1 MRISCSRTAATLLVS
16 AALSMLPGTAA
27 AAGAFFIKG
36 GAMRLQDDGQMID
49 ALQRNLDD
57 TSFKTI
63 GIGWEARKK
72 NGLAFSIEYLDYR
85 NEFTPPTSPSSG
97 EARTRT
103 LQFGAKKYFIDSGI
117 FHPYVGAGIGLG
129 RTNINYPSGT
139 QSITEED
146 VAIVLHAALG
156 MELRVDNLSFMLE
169 AKHLYFD
176 VEGNGNQYDPTATG
190 VLVGMGFNW

>member
-1 MRISCSRTAATLLVS
+1 MHSACIRFAPALLLS
-16 AALSMLPGTAA
+16 AVLVMLPGTAA
-27 AAGAFFIKG
+27 AGGAFFIKG
-36 GAMRLQDDGQMID
+36 GAMRLQDDGQVID
-49 ALQRNLDD
+49 AQQRNLDD
-57 TSFKTI
+57 TSYKTI
-63 GIGWEARKK
+63 GIGWEARKQ

-85 NEFTPPTSPSSG
+85 NEFTPPASPSTG

-129 RTNINYPSGT
+129 RTNISYPSGG

-146 VAIVLHAALG
+146 VALVLHAALG
-156 MELRVDNLSFMLE
+156 MELRVDNMSFMLE